1 MAITL
6 KDIADKVGVHPS
18 TVSRILRGTG
28 DLNIT
33 AETRDRVKSV
43 AQELDYQPNELA
55 RAFRLKKTHT
65 IGLIIPDISNS
76 FFAGVA
82 RSIEIESYQAGYN
95 LLVCN
100 TDEDAEREIQFSKNL
115 INRGVDGLIIAPSQ
129 NAKEFIVD
137 LKQKKIPFVLI
148 DRNFEN
154 IDSNAIISNNRESAY
169 NAIKY
174 LANLGHKR
182 IGFISG
188 LPNLS
193 TIKNRLDGYKNAVG
207 DFGLDSGSEL
217 IVGDS
222 FTFESGYQSVIEI
235 LSLTKPPTALL
246 ISGNILT
253 IGAIKAILKKN
264 LSIPDDISVIGYTD
278 SKSAPYLV
286 SPLATVSHPL
296 EEFGKQAFKLLL
308 KNIKKPKSR
317 LSSKIVIET
326 IFNPRG
332 SIAPP
337 KR

>member
-1 MAITL
+1 MCY
-6 KDIADKVGVHPS
+6 P
-18 TVSRILRGTG
+18 
-28 DLNIT
+28 
-33 AETRDRVKSV
+33 
-43 AQELDYQPNELA
+43 
-55 RAFRLKKTHT
+55 T
-65 IGLIIPDISNS
+65 IK
-76 FFAGVA
+76 F
-82 RSIEIESYQAGYN
+82 
-95 LLVCN
+95 
-100 TDEDAEREIQFSKNL
+100 
-115 INRGVDGLIIAPSQ
+115 
-129 NAKEFIVD
+129 D